1 MNNIL
6 ITIKKELRSMFR
18 DKKTLAALFIYP
30 IMIPLMIILY
40 GNIYDN
46 LDTETNKHTIGI
58 DYQISENEETI
69 MDNLNLSYQ
78 KYDNVD
84 QMDKDYEDKKIDAY
98 ISYNSDIK
106 KYTIYIDTSSTS
118 GLTVYELIDTYFKQ
132 YQTILTNDYLV
143 NNGINL
149 DEAYNHFSLEEV
161 ELSNNNYMI
170 TIILSISLTYIIL
183 SICIATSNMA
193 ISTTAT
199 EKENGTLETILTFPI
214 KKNELIVG
222 KYLSSVILGFLAAL
236 VSFILMIVSLYIGKS
251 QYRIFETFE
260 LVISLK
266 TVIGSLITIF
276 AASLFIA
283 SVALLLTI
291 FAKSY
296 KEAQSKIGLLNM
308 VCMVPMFVS
317 ILDIQVSQTYYLIP
331 ICNFEQ
337 VLNDL
342 FVNNVSLI
350 NVSVV
355 LGSTIVYTFIVLFSV
370 LKAYNSER
378 ILFKD

>member
-46 LDTETNKHTIGI
+46 LDTETNSYTIGI
-58 DYQISENEETI
+58 DYQVNENESEI
-69 MDNLNLSYQ
+69 LDSLNLSYQ
-78 KYDNVD
+78 KYDSID
-84 QMDKDYEDKKIDAY
+84 DMQTDYEKDNINGY
-98 ISYNSDIK
+98 ISYNDDAR

-118 GLTVYELIDTYFKQ
+118 GLTVYELIDSYLEQ
-132 YQTILTNDYLV
+132 YQTYLTNDYLI
-143 NNGINL
+143 NNGIDLN
-149 DEAYNHFSLEEV
+149 EAYNHFTLEEV

-170 TIILSISLTYIIL
+170 SIILSISLTYIIL

-214 KKNELIVG
+214 KKTELIVG
-222 KYLSSVILGFLAAL
+222 KYLSSVVLGFLAAL
-236 VSFILMIVSLYIGKS
+236 VSLILMIVSLYIGKS

-266 TVIGSLITIF
+266 AIVGSLITIF
-276 AASLFIA
+276 AASLFVA

-291 FAKSY
+291 FARSY

-308 VCMVPMFVS
+308 VCMIPMFVS
-317 ILDIQVSQTYYLIP
+317 ILDIKISFVYYLIP

-337 VLNDL
+337 ILNDL
-342 FVNNVSLI
+342 FINNLAFSNIL
-350 NVSVV
+350 VV
-355 LGSTIVYTFIVLFSV
+355 LLSAVVYTFIVLFTV
-370 LKAYNSER
+370 LKAYKSEK
-378 ILFKD
+378 ILFND